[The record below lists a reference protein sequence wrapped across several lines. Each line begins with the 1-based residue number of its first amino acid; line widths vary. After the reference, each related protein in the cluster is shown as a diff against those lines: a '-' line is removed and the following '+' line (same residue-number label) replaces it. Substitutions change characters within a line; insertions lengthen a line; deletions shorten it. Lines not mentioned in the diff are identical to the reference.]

1 MHRNSELWTKENRKG
16 RVTGYLA
23 VTLLVL
29 LVITVVVHALV
40 RLQPNDDADTT
51 RGVKQIRSLEKID
64 ASESEASIK
73 ALRDQW
79 EQAAADQAAAEQAA
93 AEAAAAEAAAAEA
106 AAENADSTDDDD
118 SEEEYYD
125 DSDESYG
132 DSDDS
137 DADSYDENY

>member
-79 EQAAADQAAAEQAA
+79 EQAAA
-93 AEAAAAEAAAAEA
+93 EAAAAEAAAAEA

-137 DADSYDENY
+137 DADSYDEDY

>member
-1 MHRNSELWTKENRKG
+1 MHRNSELWTKENRKD

-79 EQAAADQAAAEQAA
+79 EQAAA
-93 AEAAAAEAAAAEA
+93 EAAAAEAAAAEA

-137 DADSYDENY
+137 DADSYDEDY